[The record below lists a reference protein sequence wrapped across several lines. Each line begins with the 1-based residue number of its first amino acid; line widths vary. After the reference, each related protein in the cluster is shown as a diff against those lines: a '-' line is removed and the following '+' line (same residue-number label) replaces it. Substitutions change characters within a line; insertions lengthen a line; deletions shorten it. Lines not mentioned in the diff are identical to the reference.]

1 MPGHATQCKK
11 FTINKEKIPIVWC
24 KLRIQ
29 GSGKITGKTE
39 ITDAEISKLLSQS
52 AIVNTPDHVFGT
64 F

>member
-1 MPGHATQCKK
+1 MQPSATK

-39 ITDAEISKLLSQS
+39 ITDAEISKRLSES
-52 AIVNTPDHVFGT
+52 AIVNTPDHF
-64 F
+64 FWIF